1 MANFT
6 DILNKPAESIEKP
19 KPRPPGTYLSIV
31 NGPHKQKEVNDKPVI
46 SVSFK
51 TMQAQEDVDQTLL
64 AEAGGVGNTVTQDFF
79 LTTNDGNDNSWGL
92 LQFLE
97 NHLGIE
103 KAGKSLAQMLAEA
116 PGKQVLVNLKH
127 EIYMDKKTGE
137 PGMAVRVA
145 GTAKV

>member
-6 DILNKPAESIEKP
+6 DILNKPAETIEKP
-19 KPRPPGTYLSIV
+19 KIRPPGTYLCIV

-46 SVSFK
+46 SITFK
-51 TMQAQEDVDQTLL
+51 TMQAQEDVDQTEL
-64 AEAGGVGNTVTQDFF
+64 AAAGGVGNTLVQDFF

-92 LQFLE
+92 LNFLE

-103 KAGKSLAQMLAEA
+103 KTGKSLAQMLAEA
-116 PGKQVLVNLKH
+116 PGKQVLVSFAH
-127 EIYMDKKTGE
+127 EMYVDKKTQE
-137 PGMAVRVA
+137 PAIAGRVK

>member
-19 KPRPPGTYLSIV
+19 KPRPPGTYLCIV
-31 NGPHKQKEVNDKPVI
+31 NGPHKQKEVNDKPVVSI
-46 SVSFK
+46 SFK
-51 TMQAQEDVDQTLL
+51 TMQAQEDVDQTEL
-64 AEAGGVGNTVTQDFF
+64 ATAGGVGNTITHDYF
-79 LTTNDGNDNSWGL
+79 LMTNDGNDNSWGL

-103 KAGKSLAQMLAEA
+103 KTGKSLAQMLAES

-127 EIYMDKKTGE
+127 EIYMDKKTNE
-137 PGMAVRVA
+137 PAVAVRVA
-145 GTAKV
+145 NTAKV